1 MGLESRGDLKGCL
14 RLKPIA
20 AVEVPPSQGLW
31 GLELVAP
38 LPLISL
44 SSLCFC
50 PRRTWNRYPGGMDWQ
65 QVSFVNNW
73 GRG

>member
-1 MGLESRGDLKGCL
+1 MGSGSRGNLKGCL
-14 RLKPIA
+14 KLKLIA
-20 AVEVPPSQGLW
+20 AVGITPSQRLW

-50 PRRTWNRYPGGMDWQ
+50 PLRTWNR
-65 QVSFVNNW
+65 
-73 GRG
+73 